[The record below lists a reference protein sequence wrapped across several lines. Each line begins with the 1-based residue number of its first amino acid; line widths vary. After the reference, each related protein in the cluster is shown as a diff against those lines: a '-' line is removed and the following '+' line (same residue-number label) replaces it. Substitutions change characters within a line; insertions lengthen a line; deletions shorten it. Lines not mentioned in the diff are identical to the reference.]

1 MSPVR
6 VSLVNSGNGSSVY
19 RSGRFTVYAI
29 LFQHAIDH
37 VFLILSNWPVRMFSI
52 ENPLRFGEFA
62 KLASFG
68 FFYWTDMRLSR
79 FDVGKDAS

>member
-1 MSPVR
+1 
-6 VSLVNSGNGSSVY
+6 LVN
-19 RSGRFTVYAI
+19 
-29 LFQHAIDH
+29 
-37 VFLILSNWPVRMFSI
+37 
-52 ENPLRFGEFA
+52 FA